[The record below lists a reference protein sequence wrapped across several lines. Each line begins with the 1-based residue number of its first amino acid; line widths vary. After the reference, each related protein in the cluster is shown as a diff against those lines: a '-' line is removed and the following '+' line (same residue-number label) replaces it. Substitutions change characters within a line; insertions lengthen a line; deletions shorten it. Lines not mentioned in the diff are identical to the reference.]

1 MRARVVRIGVAS
13 PLGLTRDEHWDG
25 LANGRSALAGSPRAG
40 RIDRERA
47 RAELAARDP
56 ELARCATAHAGERGA
71 EPGNFEATLLGLALA
86 EIEAPR
92 GALVVVGTTK
102 GILEPFLR
110 EAGFIPLAVSQACA
124 SGTLALAIAARLV
137 ASGEV
142 TRVVAAGAEALSPF
156 VEEGFRSLEA
166 LDPLGARPFDRA
178 RAGLSLGEGAAAL
191 LLEREGPGPNV
202 VGAGSASDAFSSTSP
217 DPEGR
222 ALERAIRAALEGASG
237 PPAFVCAHGTGTEK
251 NDAAEL
257 AALRRACPAARIFS
271 IKGRTGHA
279 LGAAGALD
287 AASALLALERGLVPA
302 TSRDPIDPAVTKGPV
317 SLAARVA
324 LSANAGFGGLDTALA
339 FEVLP

>member
-1 MRARVVRIGVAS
+1 MSVPRTRARVVRFGVAS
-13 PLGLTRDEHWDG
+13 PLGLGREEHWEG
-25 LANGRSALAGSPRAG
+25 LANGRSALAGSPPAG

-47 RAELAARDP
+47 RAELASRDP
-56 ELARCATAHAGERGA
+56 ELARHATT
-71 EPGNFEATLLGLALA
+71 FEATLLGLALT
-86 EIEAPR
+86 EIAAPR
-92 GALVVVGTTK
+92 GAVVVVGTTK

-110 EAGFIPLAVSQACA
+110 EAGFVPLAVSQACA
-124 SGTLALAIAARLV
+124 SGTLALALGARLV
-137 ASGEV
+137 AEGEV
-142 TRVVAAGAEALSPF
+142 TRLIAAGAEALSPF

-166 LDPLGARPFDRA
+166 LDLRGARPFDRS
-178 RAGLSLGEGAAAL
+178 RAGLSLGEGAAAF
-191 LLEREGPGPNV
+191 LLEREGPGPNL

-222 ALERAIRAALEGASG
+222 GLERAIRAALAGASE

-257 AALRRACPAARIFS
+257 AALRRACPGSCIFS

-287 AASALLALERGLVPA
+287 VASLLLALERGIVPGTA
-302 TSRDPIDPAVTKGPV
+302 RDPIDPAVTAAPV
-317 SLAARVA
+317 ALRARVA

-339 FEVLP
+339 FEVVP